1 MSKWLNPK
9 CAVCGFRRHRVCIG
23 QCNPTM
29 VIKGAQHWVAIN
41 LKFGKE
47 RTLVDMDKGTH
58 HDTSAHV
65 SDMAQERWD
74 YLHRPAKK
82 R

>member
-1 MSKWLNPK
+1 MSKWLSPK
-9 CAVCGFRRHRVCIG
+9 CAVCMAEYYPCYSALFV
-23 QCNPTM
+23 
-29 VIKGAQHWVAIN
+29 QHYDCDGHCR
-41 LKFGKE
+41 KEE

-58 HDTSAHV
+58 HDTTAHV

-74 YLHRPAKK
+74 YFHRPTKV

>member
-1 MSKWLNPK
+1 MSKWLSPK
-9 CAVCGFRRHRVCIG
+9 CAVCMAELRMWKKPWCRAKCKR
-23 QCNPTM
+23 QE
-29 VIKGAQHWVAIN
+29 
-41 LKFGKE
+41 E

-74 YLHRPAKK
+74 YFHRPTKV